1 MGTRYL
7 LVTDIFGTK
16 HCFWIKNGAL
26 FYGPRRTRV
35 TWALV
40 QHSVPNV
47 CIFFCLAGQYAS
59 GGKWVP
65 STYSADLMRE
75 LTCPDLACALSRSP
89 KLSLAERTALG
100 CYEVRREISSARSM
114 ATSFPS
120 LTGSPHMGCMSTF
133 AALQAA
139 RACRIFRQHAP
150 RLGQFHAVHAPQ
162 RTYGVL
168 GCAA

>member
-100 CYEVRREISSARSM
+100 CYEVRRGDFVCTQHGHLVPE
-114 ATSFPS
+114 FD
-120 LTGSPHMGCMSTF
+120 GQSPHGVYVEPLPRCKQRELAEFFDSTHRDLVNSTQCTLPAHMGY
-133 AALQAA
+133 L
-139 RACRIFRQHAP
+139 HA
-150 RLGQFHAVHAPQ
+150 
-162 RTYGVL
+162 
-168 GCAA
+168 